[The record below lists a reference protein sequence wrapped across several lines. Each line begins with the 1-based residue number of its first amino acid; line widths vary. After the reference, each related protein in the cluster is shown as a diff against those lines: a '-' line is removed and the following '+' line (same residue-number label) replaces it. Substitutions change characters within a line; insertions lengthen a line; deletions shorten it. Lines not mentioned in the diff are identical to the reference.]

1 MEDIA
6 PELLE
11 KIKKDFEK
19 KLEKSETIKAF
30 REKVK
35 KKTATYKDA
44 NDFAIEAGELLT
56 DAFQSNLSKEILPD
70 GKMYYNIADRIIRER
85 LEHNYDI
92 TAEAAVEV
100 QKILNEKAGIGIKA
114 IKPEMNEDRVRGII
128 NIVSGG
134 KYEDVAYIL
143 GEAVVTDTN
152 IVDTIMTG
160 ISEKLPEFLNKGV
173 EMVTKIA
180 NGILESLPQ
189 LITMA
194 GEAIVSFV
202 SGMQSMLPTIMQ
214 KGAELILNLV
224 NGIITNLP
232 QIASA
237 AGSAIIQY
245 VAAIGRNLP
254 SVLQSGIEIIGKLA
268 AGLIQAIPKLI
279 AQIPTI
285 ITSIKNEFL
294 SVDWGKIGLNIIK
307 GIANGLAN
315 AAGALWDAVKSA
327 LGDFKDNILGFFG
340 IHSPSRWGEYVG
352 NMIDQGI
359 ANGISGD
366 AKLVTDSANLVKK
379 AAYDPLTTDLSYTTN
394 IGKIGNENGRRG
406 IEERL
411 DALEEVLITIA
422 GKKQEVTMLLDRREL
437 GRALLEV

>member
-1 MEDIA
+1 
-6 PELLE
+6 
-11 KIKKDFEK
+11 
-19 KLEKSETIKAF
+19 
-30 REKVK
+30 
-35 KKTATYKDA
+35 
-44 NDFAIEAGELLT
+44 
-56 DAFQSNLSKEILPD
+56 
-70 GKMYYNIADRIIRER
+70 
-85 LEHNYDI
+85 
-92 TAEAAVEV
+92 
-100 QKILNEKAGIGIKA
+100 
-114 IKPEMNEDRVRGII
+114 
-128 NIVSGG
+128 
-134 KYEDVAYIL
+134 
-143 GEAVVTDTN
+143 
-152 IVDTIMTG
+152 
-160 ISEKLPEFLNKGV
+160 
-173 EMVTKIA
+173 
-180 NGILESLPQ
+180 
-189 LITMA
+189 MA

-245 VAAIGRNLP
+245 VAAIRRNLP

-285 ITSIKNEFL
+285 ITNIKNEFL

-394 IGKIGNENGRRG
+394 IGKTGNENGRRG